1 MLGQSY
7 ISSLR
12 AAVARFSLFL
22 RTDIVTTGTIL
33 DGSSGCRIRAT
44 EICLNGSFPFP
55 IMAPGLNPP
64 IAIIS
69 VIA

>member
-1 MLGQSY
+1 M
-7 ISSLR
+7 SSLR
-12 AAVARFSLFL
+12 EDIVCFSLFL

-33 DGSSGCRIRAT
+33 AGSSGCRKRAT
-44 EICLNGSFPFP
+44 EMRLNGSFPFP
-55 IMAPGLNPP
+55 IIAPGLKPP